1 MLQALVTFSLRFR
14 GVIVALACLVFGYGI
29 YIVYHSRY
37 DVYPEFSPPRV
48 VVQTEAPGLAP
59 EEVEALVTHPLESAL
74 DGAPDLRSIRSQS
87 TQGLSV
93 ITATFEDRTDIY
105 RDRQMVT
112 ERLTEASSR
121 LPVGVQAPTLGP
133 LTSSTSLSLI
143 IGLTSKTKSPMEVR
157 TFADWTLRPRLLS
170 APGVARVGVFGGDI
184 EQYQIQLLPG
194 RLAAYK
200 LSIEDVIAAAKNAT
214 GVRGA
219 GFLDTG
225 NQRILV
231 QTHGQAVSPEML
243 GNAIL
248 RGGTGASVRLR
259 DVAQV
264 VRAAAPPIGGALIN
278 GQPGV
283 ILEVSSQYGQ
293 NTLAVTAS
301 VEKLLDGMR
310 PAISAAGMT
319 LTPALFRPA
328 DFITAAVGNLGRSL
342 LLGGLLVSVV
352 LFLFLFNARIAFI
365 SLTAI
370 PLSLLIAVIVLYY
383 TGGSLNTLTLG
394 GLAIAIGEVVDDAI
408 IDVENI
414 HRRLTERKINDTAKT
429 SVLQVI
435 RAASLEVRSAVV
447 YATFI
452 VVCVFLPVVALSGV
466 QGRLFRPLAFTYI
479 IAIIASLLVAL
490 TLTPALSFLLLPK
503 AIRDEKEPRGVTWLK
518 RKYLRI
524 LTAANDHRWLALVS
538 AVVLFVLAGAL
549 VPFFGGGFLP
559 ELHEGHF
566 IAHTLFLPGTSL
578 SESERMGARIS
589 NELLKNPSVA
599 SVTQQIGRAELA
611 DDTQG
616 TEYSEFHIKLRPNA
630 DQEKAESEI
639 RQTFAG
645 LPGFSFSMNS
655 FLAER
660 MEEILSGSTAQVV
673 IKVFGDNLDTLDQKA
688 REIAA
693 TLGGVKGAA
702 DVQLQ
707 FPPGTPE
714 VSIYLRPDRLA
725 EFGFRPVD
733 VLSDV
738 QAAYQGVIAAQVY
751 QGIRVVD
758 VVAILNARARTN
770 PDSVGSLLIES
781 PAGVRVPLDQIADV
795 SLTSGRSVIAHDGTS
810 RVQLV
815 TCNVRGRDPNSFV
828 ADAHRAIEARVRF
841 PAGTYALF
849 TGESEASRAAQQ
861 EIFLYSLAALI
872 GIVLLLY
879 MALGNL
885 RNLALAL
892 ANLPFALVGG
902 VLAAFM
908 TGGFITVGSMV
919 GFVTLFGIT
928 TRNSI
933 MMISHFEHLVTH
945 EGMEWGQAA
954 AFRGA
959 SERLVPIVMTALVTG
974 LGLLPLALGSGAP
987 GREIEGPMAVVILG
1001 GLFTST
1007 GLNLLLL
1014 PMLCLRYGRFD
1025 KDQSTN
1031 EF

>member
-1 MLQALVTFSLRFR
+1 
-14 GVIVALACLVFGYGI
+14 
-29 YIVYHSRY
+29 
-37 DVYPEFSPPRV
+37 
-48 VVQTEAPGLAP
+48 LAP
-59 EEVEALVTHPLESAL
+59 EEVEALVTHPVESAL
-74 DGAPDLRSIRSQS
+74 NGSPNLSSIRSQS

-93 ITATFEDRTDIY
+93 VTATFEDKTDIY

-112 ERLTEASSR
+112 ERLTEAASR

-143 IGLTSKTKSPMEVR
+143 VGLTSKTRTPMQIR
-157 TFADWTLRPRLLS
+157 TFADWTLRPRLLG
-170 APGVARVGVFGGDI
+170 APGVARVAVFGGDI
-184 EQYQIQLLPG
+184 EQYQIQLIPG

-200 LSIEDVIAAAKNAT
+200 LSIEDVIAAAQNAT

-219 GFLDTG
+219 GFIDTG

-231 QTHGQAVSPEML
+231 QTHGQAFSPEML
-243 GNAIL
+243 GDAIL
-248 RGGTGASVRLR
+248 RGTSGASVRLR
-259 DVAQV
+259 DVAHV
-264 VRAAAPPIGGALIN
+264 VRAPAPPIGGALIN
-278 GQPGV
+278 GRPGV

-293 NTLAVTAS
+293 NTLAVTDG
-301 VEKLLDGMR
+301 VEKLLNGMQ
-310 PAISAAGMT
+310 PAISAAGMN

-328 DFITAAVGNLGRSL
+328 DFISAAVSNLGRSL
-342 LLGGLLVSVV
+342 VLGGLLVSVV

-414 HRRLTERKINDTAKT
+414 HRRLRERATDENAKP

-479 IAIIASLLVAL
+479 VAILASLLVAL
-490 TLTPALSFLLLPK
+490 TLTPALSILLLPK
-503 AIRDEKEPRGVTWLK
+503 AIREEKEPRGVTWLK
-518 RKYLRI
+518 NKYMRV
-524 LTAANDHRWLALVS
+524 LTTANDHRPLALIS
-538 AVVLFVLAGAL
+538 ATALFLLAGVT

-559 ELHEGHF
+559 ELHEGHL
-566 IAHTLFLPGTSL
+566 IAHTVFLPGTSL
-578 SESERMGARIS
+578 AESERMGARIS
-589 NELLKNPSVA
+589 DALLKIPSVA
-599 SVTQQIGRAELA
+599 SVAQQIGRAELT
-611 DDTQG
+611 DDTEG

-630 DQEKAESEI
+630 DQENAESEI
-639 RQTFAG
+639 RKTFG
-645 LPGFSFSMNS
+645 GFPGFSFSMNS

-660 MEEILSGSTAQVV
+660 MEEILAGSTGQVV

-688 REIAA
+688 DEIAA
-693 TLGGVKGAA
+693 ALGGVRGAA

-714 VSIYLRPDRLA
+714 ISIQLRPDRLA
-725 EFGFRPVD
+725 EFGFRPAD
-733 VLSDV
+733 VLKDV
-738 QAAYQGVIAAQVY
+738 QAAYQGVIASQVY

-758 VVAILNARARTN
+758 VVAILGPKARTN

-781 PAGVRVPLDQIADV
+781 PAGVRVPLDQIAAV
-795 SLTSGRSVIAHDGTS
+795 SLTSGRSVIAHDGTT
-810 RVQLV
+810 RVQV
-815 TCNVRGRDPNSFV
+815 ITCNVRGRDLTSFV
-828 ADAHRAIEARVRF
+828 ADARKTIEGHIRF

-849 TGESEASRAAQQ
+849 SGESEARSAAQQ
-861 EIFLYSLAALI
+861 ELLLYSFAGLI

-879 MALGNL
+879 MALGNV
-885 RNLALAL
+885 RNLGLAL

-902 VLAAFM
+902 VLAAFI
-908 TGGFITVGSMV
+908 TGRYITVGSLV

-933 MMISHFEHLVTH
+933 MMISHFEHLVVQ
-945 EGMEWGQAA
+945 EGMEWGRAA

-959 SERLVPIVMTALVTG
+959 SERLIPILMTALVTG

-987 GREIEGPMAVVILG
+987 GREIEGPMAIVILG
-1001 GLFTST
+1001 GLLTST
-1007 GLNLLLL
+1007 ALNLLLL
-1014 PMLCLRYGRFD
+1014 PMLCLRYGRFE
-1025 KDQSTN
+1025 KDQAS
-1031 EF
+1031 EAF

>member
-29 YIVYHSRY
+29 YVTYQSRY
-37 DVYPEFSPPRV
+37 DVYPEFSAPRV

-59 EEVEALVTHPLESAL
+59 EEVEALVTHPIESAL
-74 DGAPDLRSIRSQS
+74 NGTPDLTYLRSQS
-87 TQGLSV
+87 AQGLSV
-93 ITATFEDRTDIY
+93 ITTVFQDRTDIY

-112 ERLTEASSR
+112 ERLTEAASR
-121 LPVGVQAPTLGP
+121 LPLGVQAPTLGP

-143 IGLTSKTKSPMEVR
+143 IGLSSRTKSPMEVR
-157 TFADWTLRPRLLS
+157 TFVDWTVLPRLLS
-170 APGVARVGVFGGDI
+170 APGVARVTVFGGDV
-184 EQYQIQLLPG
+184 EQYQIQLLPS

-200 LSIEDVIAAAKNAT
+200 LSIEDVITAAQNAT

-219 GFLDTG
+219 GFIDNG

-231 QTHGQAVSPEML
+231 QTHGQAFSPEIL
-243 GNAIL
+243 GSAIL
-248 RGGTGASVRLR
+248 RGGSGASVRLR

-264 VRAAAPPIGGALIN
+264 VRGGAPPIGGALIN
-278 GQPGV
+278 GKPGV

-293 NTLAVTAS
+293 NTLAVTDG
-301 VEKLLDGMR
+301 VEKLLDGMQ
-310 PAISAAGMT
+310 PAISAAGMN

-328 DFITAAVGNLGRSL
+328 DFITAAVDNLGLAL
-342 LLGGLLVSVV
+342 LIGGLLVSVV

-414 HRRLTERKINDTAKT
+414 HRRLKEREPIDNANR

-452 VVCVFLPVVALSGV
+452 VVCVFLPLIALSGV
-466 QGRLFRPLAFTYI
+466 QGRLFRPMAFTYI
-479 IAIIASLLVAL
+479 IAIIASLVVAL
-490 TLTPALSFLLLPK
+490 TLTPALSLLLLPK

-518 RKYLRI
+518 SKYERI
-524 LTAANDHRWLALVS
+524 LTVANGHHRLALAS
-538 AVVLFVLAGAL
+538 AAVLFLLAAAL

-566 IAHTLFLPGTSL
+566 IAHTQFLPGTSL
-578 SESERMGARIS
+578 AESERMGARIS
-589 NELLKNPSVA
+589 DELLKNPAVA
-599 SVTQQIGRAELA
+599 SVAQQIGRAELA
-611 DDTQG
+611 DDTEG
-616 TEYSEFHIKLRPNA
+616 TEYSEFHVKLRASA
-630 DQEKAESEI
+630 DQEKAEDEI
-639 RQTFAG
+639 RKTFAEF
-645 LPGFSFSMNS
+645 PGFSFSMNS

-660 MEEILSGSTAQVV
+660 MEETLAGSTGQVV

-688 REIAA
+688 REVAA
-693 TLGGVKGAA
+693 ALGGVKGAA

-714 VSIYLRPDRLA
+714 ISVQLRADRLA

-733 VLSDV
+733 VLNDV
-738 QAAYQGVIAAQVY
+738 RAAYEGAIATQVY
-751 QGIRVVD
+751 QGVRVLD
-758 VVAILNARARTN
+758 VAAILDPQERTN
-770 PDSVGSLLIES
+770 PDSVSSLLIES

-795 SLTSGRSVIAHDGTS
+795 SLTSGRSLIAHDGTS
-810 RVQLV
+810 RLQVI
-815 TCNVRGRDPNSFV
+815 TCNVRGRDLNSFV
-828 ADAHRAIEARVRF
+828 TDAQGTIQSRVRF

-849 TGESEASRAAQQ
+849 TGESEARKAAQR
-861 EIFLYSLAALI
+861 EILLYSFAALI

-879 MALGNL
+879 MALGNV
-885 RNLALAL
+885 RNLGLAL

-902 VLAAFM
+902 VLAAFL
-908 TGGFITVGSMV
+908 TGGYITVGSLV

-945 EGMEWGQAA
+945 EGMEWGKAA

-959 SERLVPIVMTALVTG
+959 SERLVPILMTALVTG
-974 LGLLPLALGSGAP
+974 LGLLPLALGGSAP
-987 GREIEGPMAVVILG
+987 GREIEGPMAFVILG
-1001 GLFTST
+1001 GLLTST
-1007 GLNLLLL
+1007 SLNLLLL
-1014 PMLCLRYGRFD
+1014 PMLCLRYGWFEKRR
-1025 KDQSTN
+1025 TT
-1031 EF
+1031 EAI

>member
-1 MLQALVTFSLRFR
+1 MLDALVTFSLRFR

-29 YIVYHSRY
+29 YTLDHSRY
-37 DVYPEFSPPRV
+37 DVYPEFSPPIV

-74 DGAPDLRSIRSQS
+74 NGAPDLTSIRSQS

-93 ITATFEDRTDIY
+93 ITTTFSDSTDIY
-105 RDRQMVT
+105 RDRQMAT
-112 ERLTEASSR
+112 ERLTEAASR
-121 LPVGVQAPTLGP
+121 LPIGVQAPSLGP
-133 LTSSTSLSLI
+133 LTTSTSLSLI
-143 IGLTSKTKSPMEVR
+143 IGLTSTTRTAMDVR
-157 TFADWTLRPRLLS
+157 TFADWTLRPQLLS
-170 APGVARVGVFGGDI
+170 APGVARVTVFGGDI
-184 EQYQIQLLPG
+184 EQYQIQLLPS

-200 LSIEDVIAAAKNAT
+200 LSIQDVIAAAKNAT

-219 GFLDTG
+219 GFIDTG

-231 QTHGQAVSPEML
+231 QTHGQAFSPAML
-243 GNAIL
+243 GKAIL
-248 RGGTGASVRLR
+248 RGGSGASVRLR
-259 DVAQV
+259 DVAHV

-283 ILEVSSQYGQ
+283 IVEVSSQYGQ
-293 NTLAVTAS
+293 NTLAVTAG
-301 VEKLLDGMR
+301 VEKLLAGMR
-310 PAISAAGMT
+310 PAISAAGMK

-342 LLGGLLVSVV
+342 LLGGLLVSIV

-370 PLSLLIAVIVLYY
+370 PLSLFIAIIVLYY

-414 HRRLTERKINDTAKT
+414 HRRLRERASSENAKSST
-429 SVLQVI
+429 LQII

-479 IAIIASLLVAL
+479 IAIIASLFVAL

-503 AIRDEKEPRGVTWLK
+503 VVRDEKEPRGVTWLK
-518 RKYLRI
+518 SKYLRI
-524 LTAANDHRWLALVS
+524 LTTANDHRRLALVS
-538 AVVLFVLAGAL
+538 AAAFFALAGAL

-578 SESERMGARIS
+578 AESERMGARIS
-589 NELLKNPSVA
+589 AVLLKNPAIASVA
-599 SVTQQIGRAELA
+599 QQIGRAELA

-616 TEYSEFHIKLRPNA
+616 PEYSEFHIKLRPNV
-630 DQEKAESEI
+630 DQEQAEREI
-639 RQTFAG
+639 RKTFAG
-645 LPGFSFSMNS
+645 FPGFSFSMNS

-660 MEEILSGSTAQVV
+660 MEEILAGSTGQVV
-673 IKVFGDNLDTLDQKA
+673 IKVFGDNLDTLDRKA
-688 REIAA
+688 RQIATILA
-693 TLGGVKGAA
+693 GVKGAA
-702 DVQLQ
+702 DVQLR

-714 VSIYLRPDRLA
+714 ISVQLRPDRLA

-738 QAAYQGVIAAQVY
+738 QAAYEGATASQVY

-758 VVAILNARARTN
+758 VVAILDSKDRTDPN
-770 PDSVGSLLIES
+770 SVGSLLIES
-781 PAGVRVPLDQIADV
+781 PAGVRVPLDQIANV
-795 SLTSGRSVIAHDGTS
+795 SLTSGRSVIAHDGSS
-810 RVQLV
+810 RVQV
-815 TCNVRGRDPNSFV
+815 ITCNVKGRDLTSFV
-828 ADAHRAIEARVRF
+828 ADVRRAVESRMRF

-849 TGESEASRAAQQ
+849 AGESQARKAAQQ
-861 EIFLYSLAALI
+861 EILLYSFAALI
-872 GIVLLLY
+872 GVVLLLY
-879 MALGNL
+879 MALGNV
-885 RNLALAL
+885 RNLGLAL

-902 VLAAFM
+902 VFAAYV
-908 TGGFITVGSMV
+908 TGSYITVGSLV

-933 MMISHFEHLVTH
+933 MMISHFEHLVAQ
-945 EGMEWGQAA
+945 EGMDWGQAA

-959 SERLVPIVMTALVTG
+959 SERLVPVLMTALVTG
-974 LGLLPLALGSGAP
+974 LGLLPLAVGSGAP
-987 GREIEGPMAVVILG
+987 GREIEGPMAIVILG

-1007 GLNLLLL
+1007 ALNLLLL

-1025 KDQSTN
+1025 KDRQN
-1031 EF
+1031 LPV

>member
-29 YIVYHSRY
+29 YVTYQSRY
-37 DVYPEFSPPRV
+37 DVYPEFSAPRV
-48 VVQTEAPGLAP
+48 VVQTETPGFAP
-59 EEVEALVTHPLESAL
+59 EEVEALVTHPIESAL
-74 DGAPDLRSIRSQS
+74 NGTPDLTSLRSQS
-87 TQGLSV
+87 AQGLSV
-93 ITATFEDRTDIY
+93 ITAVFQDKTDIY
-105 RDRQMVT
+105 RDRQMVA
-112 ERLTEASSR
+112 ERLTEAASR

-143 IGLTSKTKSPMEVR
+143 VGLTSKTKTPMEVR

-170 APGVARVGVFGGDI
+170 VPGVARVTVFGGAV
-184 EQYQIQLLPG
+184 EQYQIQLLPS

-200 LSIEDVIAAAKNAT
+200 LSIEDVIAAAQNAT

-219 GFLDTG
+219 GFIDTG

-231 QTHGQAVSPEML
+231 QTHGQAFSPEIL
-243 GNAIL
+243 GSAIL
-248 RGGTGASVRLR
+248 RGGSGASVRLR

-264 VRAAAPPIGGALIN
+264 VRGAAPPIGGALIN
-278 GQPGV
+278 GKPGV

-293 NTLAVTAS
+293 NTLAVTGGI
-301 VEKLLDGMR
+301 EKLLDGMQ
-310 PAISAAGMT
+310 PAISAAGMN

-328 DFITAAVGNLGRSL
+328 DFITAAVDNLGRSL
-342 LLGGLLVSVV
+342 LIGGLLVSVV

-414 HRRLTERKINDTAKT
+414 HRRLKERETTDNARR

-435 RAASLEVRSAVV
+435 RTASLEVRSAVV

-490 TLTPALSFLLLPK
+490 TLTPSLCFLLLPK

-518 RKYLRI
+518 SKYQRI
-524 LTAANDHRWLALVS
+524 LTVANGHHQLALAS
-538 AVVLFVLAGAL
+538 AAVLFVLAAAL

-578 SESERMGARIS
+578 AESERMGARIS
-589 NELLKNPSVA
+589 DELLKNPAVA
-599 SVTQQIGRAELA
+599 SVAQQIGRAELA
-611 DDTQG
+611 DDTEG

-630 DQEKAESEI
+630 DQEKAEDEI
-639 RQTFAG
+639 RKTFAEF
-645 LPGFSFSMNS
+645 PGFSFSMNS

-660 MEEILSGSTAQVV
+660 MEEILAGSTGQVV

-688 REIAA
+688 REVAA
-693 TLGGVKGAA
+693 ALGGVKGVA

-714 VSIYLRPDRLA
+714 ISVQLRADRLA

-733 VLSDV
+733 VLNDV
-738 QAAYQGVIAAQVY
+738 RAAYEGAIASQVY

-758 VVAILNARARTN
+758 VAAILNPEARTN
-770 PDSVGSLLIES
+770 PDSVRSLLIES
-781 PAGVRVPLDQIADV
+781 PAGIRVPLDQIADV

-810 RVQLV
+810 RVQV
-815 TCNVRGRDPNSFV
+815 ITCNVRGRDLNSFV
-828 ADAHRAIEARVRF
+828 TDAQETIQSRVGF

-849 TGESEASRAAQQ
+849 TGESEARKAAQR
-861 EIFLYSLAALI
+861 EILLYSLAALI

-879 MALGNL
+879 MALGNV
-885 RNLALAL
+885 RNLGLAL

-902 VLAAFM
+902 VLAAFL
-908 TGGFITVGSMV
+908 TGGYITVGSLV

-933 MMISHFEHLVTH
+933 MMISHFEHLVTD

-959 SERLVPIVMTALVTG
+959 SERLVPILMTALVTG
-974 LGLLPLALGSGAP
+974 LGLLPLALGGGAP
-987 GREIEGPMAVVILG
+987 GREIEGPMAIVILG

-1007 GLNLLLL
+1007 ALNLLLL
-1014 PMLCLRYGRFD
+1014 PMLCLRYGWFGKRR
-1025 KDQSTN
+1025 TT
-1031 EF
+1031 EAI

>member
-14 GVIVALACLVFGYGI
+14 GVILALACLVFGYGI
-29 YIVYHSRY
+29 YILFHSRY

-74 DGAPDLRSIRSQS
+74 NGSPNLRSIRSQS

-93 ITATFEDRTDIY
+93 ITATFEDKTNIY
-105 RDRQMVT
+105 LDRQMVT
-112 ERLTEASSR
+112 ERLTEAASR

-143 IGLTSKTKSPMEVR
+143 VGLTSKTKTPMEIR

-170 APGVARVGVFGGDI
+170 APGVARVTVFGGDI
-184 EQYQIQLLPG
+184 EQYQIQLLPS

-200 LSIEDVIAAAKNAT
+200 LSIEDVIAAAENAT

-219 GFLDTG
+219 GFIDTG

-231 QTHGQAVSPEML
+231 QTHGQAFSPETL
-243 GNAIL
+243 GDSIL
-248 RGGTGASVRLR
+248 RGGSGASVRLR
-259 DVAQV
+259 DVAHV

-293 NTLAVTAS
+293 NTLAVTES

-310 PAISAAGMT
+310 PAISAAGLN

-342 LLGGLLVSVV
+342 LLGGLLVSIV

-370 PLSLLIAVIVLYY
+370 PLSLLIAVVVLYY

-414 HRRLTERKINDTAKT
+414 HRRLKERATTDGVKP
-429 SVLQVI
+429 SLLQVI

-466 QGRLFRPLAFTYI
+466 QGRLFRPLAFAYI

-503 AIRDEKEPRGVTWLK
+503 TVRDETEPRGVTWLK
-518 RKYLRI
+518 SKYLQI
-524 LTAANDHRWLALVS
+524 LTTANEHSRLALAS
-538 AVVLFVLAGAL
+538 AAALFVLAGIL

-589 NELLKNPSVA
+589 NELLKNPTVA
-599 SVTQQIGRAELA
+599 SVAQQIGRAELA
-611 DDTQG
+611 DDTEG

-630 DQEKAESEI
+630 DQEEAESEI
-639 RQTFAG
+639 RKIFAEF
-645 LPGFSFSMNS
+645 PGFSFSMNS

-660 MEEILSGSTAQVV
+660 MEEILAGSTGQVV

-714 VSIYLRPDRLA
+714 VSVQLRPDRLA

-733 VLSDV
+733 VLNDV
-738 QAAYQGVIAAQVY
+738 QAAYEGVVASQVY
-751 QGIRVVD
+751 QGVRVVN
-758 VVAILNARARTN
+758 VAAILDPKARAN

-795 SLTSGRSVIAHDGTS
+795 SLTSGRSVIAHDGTT
-810 RVQLV
+810 RVQV
-815 TCNVRGRDPNSFV
+815 ITCNVRGRDLASFV
-828 ADAHRAIEARVRF
+828 ADARRTIDSHVRF

-849 TGESEASRAAQQ
+849 TGESEARKAAQQ
-861 EIFLYSLAALI
+861 EILLFSFAALI
-872 GIVLLLY
+872 GVVLLLY
-879 MALGNL
+879 MALGNV
-885 RNLALAL
+885 RNLGLAL

-902 VLAAFM
+902 VLAAFF
-908 TGGFITVGSMV
+908 TGSYITVGSLV

-933 MMISHFEHLVTH
+933 MMISHFEHLVAQ

-959 SERLVPIVMTALVTG
+959 SERLVPILMTALVTG

-987 GREIEGPMAVVILG
+987 GREIEGPMAIVILG

-1007 GLNLLLL
+1007 ALNLLLL
-1014 PMLCLRYGRFD
+1014 PMLCLRYGRFE
-1025 KDQSTN
+1025 KDQTT
-1031 EF
+1031 EAF

>member
-14 GVIVALACLVFGYGI
+14 GVIVALACLIFGYGI
-29 YIVYHSRY
+29 YILYHSRY
-37 DVYPEFSPPRV
+37 DVYPEFAPPRV

-59 EEVEALVTHPLESAL
+59 EEVEALVTHPVESAL
-74 DGAPDLRSIRSQS
+74 NGSPNLSSIRSQS

-93 ITATFEDRTDIY
+93 VTATFEDKTDIY

-112 ERLTEASSR
+112 ERLTEAASR

-143 IGLTSKTKSPMEVR
+143 VGLTSKTRTPMQIR
-157 TFADWTLRPRLLS
+157 TFADWTLRPRLLG
-170 APGVARVGVFGGDI
+170 APGVARVAVFGGDI
-184 EQYQIQLLPG
+184 EQYQIQLIPG

-200 LSIEDVIAAAKNAT
+200 LSIEDVIAAAQNAT

-219 GFLDTG
+219 GFIDTG

-231 QTHGQAVSPEML
+231 QTHGQAFSPEML
-243 GNAIL
+243 GDAIL
-248 RGGTGASVRLR
+248 RGTSGASVRLR
-259 DVAQV
+259 DVAHV
-264 VRAAAPPIGGALIN
+264 VRAPAPPIGGALIN
-278 GQPGV
+278 GRPGV

-293 NTLAVTAS
+293 NTLAVTDG
-301 VEKLLDGMR
+301 VEKLLNGMQ
-310 PAISAAGMT
+310 PAISAAGMN

-328 DFITAAVGNLGRSL
+328 DFISAAVSNLGRSL
-342 LLGGLLVSVV
+342 VLGGLLVSVV

-414 HRRLTERKINDTAKT
+414 HRRLRERATDENAKP

-479 IAIIASLLVAL
+479 VAILASLLVAL
-490 TLTPALSFLLLPK
+490 TLTPALSILLLPK
-503 AIRDEKEPRGVTWLK
+503 AIREEKEPRGVTWLK
-518 RKYLRI
+518 NKYMRV
-524 LTAANDHRWLALVS
+524 LTTANDHRPLALIS
-538 AVVLFVLAGAL
+538 ATALFLLAGVT

-559 ELHEGHF
+559 ELHEGHL
-566 IAHTLFLPGTSL
+566 IAHTVFLPGTSL
-578 SESERMGARIS
+578 AESERMGARIS
-589 NELLKNPSVA
+589 DALLKIPSVA
-599 SVTQQIGRAELA
+599 SVAQQIGRAELT
-611 DDTQG
+611 DDTEG

-630 DQEKAESEI
+630 DQENAESEI
-639 RQTFAG
+639 RKTFG
-645 LPGFSFSMNS
+645 GFPGFSFSMNS

-660 MEEILSGSTAQVV
+660 MEEILAGSTGQVV

-688 REIAA
+688 DEIAA
-693 TLGGVKGAA
+693 ALGGVRGAA

-714 VSIYLRPDRLA
+714 ISIQLRPDRLA
-725 EFGFRPVD
+725 EFGFRPAD
-733 VLSDV
+733 VLKDV
-738 QAAYQGVIAAQVY
+738 QAAYQGVIASQVY

-758 VVAILNARARTN
+758 VVAILGPKARTN

-781 PAGVRVPLDQIADV
+781 PAGVRVPLDQIAAV
-795 SLTSGRSVIAHDGTS
+795 SLTSGRSVIAHDGTT
-810 RVQLV
+810 RVQV
-815 TCNVRGRDPNSFV
+815 ITCNVRGRDLTSFV
-828 ADAHRAIEARVRF
+828 ADARKTIEGHIRF

-849 TGESEASRAAQQ
+849 SGESEARSAAQQ
-861 EIFLYSLAALI
+861 ELLLYSFAGLI

-879 MALGNL
+879 MALGNV
-885 RNLALAL
+885 RNLGLAL

-902 VLAAFM
+902 VLAAFI
-908 TGGFITVGSMV
+908 TGRYITVGSLV

-933 MMISHFEHLVTH
+933 MMISHFEHLVVQ
-945 EGMEWGQAA
+945 EGMEWGRAA

-959 SERLVPIVMTALVTG
+959 SERLIPILMTALVTG

-987 GREIEGPMAVVILG
+987 GREIEGPMAIVILG
-1001 GLFTST
+1001 GLLTST
-1007 GLNLLLL
+1007 ALNLLLL
-1014 PMLCLRYGRFD
+1014 PMLCLRYGRFE
-1025 KDQSTN
+1025 KDQAS
-1031 EF
+1031 EAF

>member
-29 YIVYHSRY
+29 YITYRSRY

-59 EEVEALVTHPLESAL
+59 EEVEALVTHPLESAIN
-74 DGAPDLRSIRSQS
+74 GAPGLTSLRSQS

-93 ITATFEDRTDIY
+93 ITATFQDSTDIY

-112 ERLTEASSR
+112 ERLTEAAAR
-121 LPVGVQAPTLGP
+121 LPLGVQAPTLGP
-133 LTSSTSLSLI
+133 LSSSTSLSLI
-143 IGLTSKTKSPMEVR
+143 IGLTSKTKTPMEVR

-170 APGVARVGVFGGDI
+170 ASGVSRVTVFGGDV
-184 EQYQIQLLPG
+184 EEYQIQLLPG
-194 RLAAYK
+194 RLAAFK
-200 LSIEDVIAAAKNAT
+200 LSIEDVMAAAQNAT

-219 GFLDTG
+219 GFIDNA

-231 QTHGQAVSPEML
+231 QTHGQAFSPEML

-248 RGGTGASVRLR
+248 RGGSGASVRLR

-264 VRAAAPPIGGALIN
+264 VRAAAPPIGGARIN
-278 GQPGV
+278 GKQGV

-293 NTLAVTAS
+293 NTLAVTDG
-301 VEKLLDGMR
+301 VEKLLDAMR
-310 PAISAAGMT
+310 PAISAAGMS

-328 DFITAAVGNLGRSL
+328 DFITVAVSNLGRSL

-352 LFLFLFNARIAFI
+352 LFLFLFNGRIAFI

-414 HRRLTERKINDTAKT
+414 HRRLRERETSSGAKRPL
-429 SVLQVI
+429 LQVI

-479 IAIIASLLVAL
+479 VAIIASLLVAL

-503 AIRDEKEPRGVTWLK
+503 VVPDEKEPRGVTWLK
-518 RKYLRI
+518 RAYQQTLRVS
-524 LTAANDHRWLALVS
+524 NDHHRVALAS
-538 AVVLFVLAGAL
+538 AAALFVLAGVL
-549 VPFFGGGFLP
+549 LPFFGGGFLP
-559 ELHEGHF
+559 ELREGHF

-578 SESERMGARIS
+578 AESERMGARIS
-589 NELLKNPSVA
+589 DALLKNPAIASVA
-599 SVTQQIGRAELA
+599 QQIGRAELA
-611 DDTQG
+611 DDTEG
-616 TEYSEFHIKLRPNA
+616 TEYSEFHIKLRADA
-630 DQEKAESEI
+630 DQEKAEDEI
-639 RQTFAG
+639 RKTFTG
-645 LPGFSFSMNS
+645 FPGFSFSMNS

-660 MEEILSGSTAQVV
+660 MEEILAGSTGQVV
-673 IKVFGDNLDTLDQKA
+673 IKVFGDNLDTLDEKA
-688 REIAA
+688 RAVSEA
-693 TLGGVKGAA
+693 LGRVKGAA

-707 FPPGTPE
+707 FPPGMPQ
-714 VSIYLRPDRLA
+714 VSVQLRPNRLA

-733 VLSDV
+733 VLNDV
-738 QAAYQGVIAAQVY
+738 QTAYEGAIAGQIY

-758 VVAILNARARTN
+758 VATILQPQARTR

-781 PAGVRVPLDQIADV
+781 RAGVRVPLDQIADV
-795 SLTSGRSVIAHDGTS
+795 SLTSGRSTIAHDGTT
-810 RVQLV
+810 RVQV
-815 TCNVRGRDPNSFV
+815 ITCNVRARDLASFV
-828 ADAHRAIEARVRF
+828 ASARRMIQSRVRF
-841 PAGTYALF
+841 PAGTYVLF
-849 TGESEASRAAQQ
+849 TGESEAAQAAQQ
-861 EIFLYSLAALI
+861 QILLYSLAAFF

-879 MALGNL
+879 MALGNI
-885 RNLALAL
+885 RNLGFALV
-892 ANLPFALVGG
+892 NLPFALVGG
-902 VLAAFM
+902 VLAAFV
-908 TGGFITVGSMV
+908 TGRYITVGSLV

-933 MMISHFEHLVTH
+933 MMISHFEHLVVH
-945 EGMEWGQAA
+945 EGMEWGLPAV
-954 AFRGA
+954 FRGA
-959 SERLVPIVMTALVTG
+959 SERLIPILMTALVTG

-987 GREIEGPMAVVILG
+987 GREIEGPMAIVILG

-1007 GLNLLLL
+1007 ALNLLLL
-1014 PMLCLRYGRFD
+1014 PMLCLRYGRFLVRP
-1025 KDQSTN
+1025 SL
-1031 EF
+1031 